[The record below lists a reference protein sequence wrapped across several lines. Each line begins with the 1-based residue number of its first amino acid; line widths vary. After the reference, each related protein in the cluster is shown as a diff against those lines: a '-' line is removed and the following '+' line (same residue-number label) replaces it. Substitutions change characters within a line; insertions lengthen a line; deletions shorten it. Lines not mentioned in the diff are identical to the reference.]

1 MENETPWWTGRSYSH
16 IKVPKALFKNPLYE
30 NISPLAKLLYGFLL
44 DRTSLSYANG
54 EDWLNENGEAFVYYP
69 ITEIMERFGCG
80 HDKAASLLQE
90 LERAG
95 LISRTLKGRGRPYRI
110 VVNPFTMSPEDQK
123 STARNCRTADLGN
136 PDRNKPENKPDR
148 NHPDPITTADRV
160 RAEVQIK
167 ENISYEV
174 LLEQVPQR
182 LLDGIVDVIVDT
194 LCTRSPTVSISGTT
208 VPRSEVHRRF
218 LELDQMDIC
227 YVHDQLKKETQEIR
241 YLRSYILA
249 RLYEAKNLSDIFYS
263 RWADRDLNKP
273 PAGVALS

>member
-1 MENETPWWTGRSYSH
+1 M
-16 IKVPKALFKNPLYE
+16 
-30 NISPLAKLLYGFLL
+30 
-44 DRTSLSYANG
+44 
-54 EDWLNENGEAFVYYP
+54 
-69 ITEIMERFGCG
+69 
-80 HDKAASLLQE
+80 
-90 LERAG
+90 
-95 LISRTLKGRGRPYRI
+95 
-110 VVNPFTMSPEDQK
+110 
-123 STARNCRTADLGN
+123 
-136 PDRNKPENKPDR
+136 
-148 NHPDPITTADRV
+148 
-160 RAEVQIK
+160 QIK

-194 LCTRSPTVSISGTT
+194 LCTSSPTVVSISGTT

-263 RWADRDLNKP
+263 RWAERDLNQV
-273 PAGVALS
+273 PAS

>member
-1 MENETPWWTGRSYSH
+1 MENETPWWTGRNYSH
-16 IKVPKALFKNPLYE
+16 IKVPKALFNNPLYQD
-30 NISPLAKLLYGFLL
+30 ISPLAKLLYGFLL

-90 LERAG
+90 LERSG

-110 VVNPFTMSPEDQK
+110 VVKLFAMSPEDQK
-123 STARNCRTADLGN
+123 STARNFRTADLEN

-148 NHPDPITTADRV
+148 NHPDPITAAG
-160 RAEVQIK
+160 RASVEMQIM

-194 LCTRSPTVSISGTT
+194 LCTRSPTVSISGAT

-273 PAGVALS
+273 PTGVALS

>member
-1 MENETPWWTGRSYSH
+1 MENETPWWTGRNYNH
-16 IKVPKALFKNPLYE
+16 IKLPKALFKNPQYE

-69 ITEIMERFGCG
+69 ITEIMERFACG
-80 HDKAASLLQE
+80 HDKAASLLRE
-90 LERAG
+90 LEQAG
-95 LISRTLKGRGRPYRI
+95 LITRTLKGRGRPYRI
-110 VVNPFTMSPEDQK
+110 VVRPFAMSPEDQK
-123 STARNCRTADLGN
+123 STTRNRRAAGLEN

-148 NHPDPITTADRV
+148 NHTDPITTADRASV
-160 RAEVQIK
+160 EMQIK

-174 LLEQVPQR
+174 LLEQIPKN

-194 LCTRSPTVSISGTT
+194 LCTATPTVRIAGET
-208 VPRSEVHRRF
+208 VPREEVCRRF
-218 LELDQMDIC
+218 RELDQMDIC
-227 YVHDQLKKETQEIR
+227 YVNDLLKREPGEIR

-273 PAGVALS
+273 PTGVALS

>member
-1 MENETPWWTGRSYSH
+1 
-16 IKVPKALFKNPLYE
+16 
-30 NISPLAKLLYGFLL
+30 
-44 DRTSLSYANG
+44 
-54 EDWLNENGEAFVYYP
+54 
-69 ITEIMERFGCG
+69 
-80 HDKAASLLQE
+80 
-90 LERAG
+90 
-95 LISRTLKGRGRPYRI
+95 
-110 VVNPFTMSPEDQK
+110 MSSEDQK
-123 STARNCRTADLGN
+123 STARNCRTADLEN

-148 NHPDPITTADRV
+148 NHPDPITAADRV

-218 LELDQMDIC
+218 LALDQMDIC

-249 RLYEAKNLSDIFYS
+249 RLYEAKNLSDVFYS
-263 RWADRDLNKP
+263 RWAERDLNKP
-273 PAGVALS
+273 PAGVTPS

>member
-1 MENETPWWTGRSYSH
+1 MEHETPWWTGRNYSH

-30 NISPLAKLLYGFLL
+30 NISPLAKMLYGFLL

-90 LERAG
+90 LERSG

-110 VVNPFTMSPEDQK
+110 VVNPFAMNSEDQK
-123 STARNCRTADLGN
+123 STAKNYRTADLEN
-136 PDRNKPENKPDR
+136 PDRNKPENKPDW
-148 NHPDPITTADRV
+148 NHTDSITAADRV
-160 RAEVQIK
+160 RVELQIK

-174 LLEQVPQR
+174 LFEQVPQK

-194 LCTRSPTVSISGTT
+194 LCTQSPTVSISGAT
-208 VPRSEVHRRF
+208 VPRSEVHRR
-218 LELDQMDIC
+218 LLALDQMDIC

-273 PAGVALS
+273 PTGVALS